1 MEWDIPVV
9 PGQYEVRLYF
19 SENFGRTRAVGA
31 RVFSVTIEGNQVLPA
46 LDVFSII
53 GGNRAIME
61 SFTVD
66 SDNNL
71 DIDFGHIVENPAI
84 KAIEIL
90 PL

>member
-53 GGNRAIME
+53 GGNKAIME